1 MSSDRWRRRTGM
13 SAHRIRDMQV
23 LEGRR
28 VGLALRGGDR
38 IDDCQLIS
46 AGRGRARTVW
56 LFANGTDTFVAFDE
70 VVDLWE
76 AA

>member
-1 MSSDRWRRRTGM
+1 M
-13 SAHRIRDMQV
+13 SANPIQELRA

-28 VGLALRGGDR
+28 VGLAVRGGDR

-46 AGRGRARTVW
+46 AGRGSARTVW
-56 LFANGTDTFVAFDE
+56 VFHNGADTFVPIDD